1 MKGVKLMPEQNTN
14 RLWFVLGAI
23 IIGSILIFGFN
34 DGAQG
39 MVKTIFEGF
48 NNKLNI
54 DDLFD
59 QPEELEIVT
68 DEDGNTYVELPR
80 GHYANANDV
89 SIWLQLYDRR
99 KPSEETDT
107 DPNAPLKEGGW
118 EIIAV
123 GPSIEAIR
131 NGETVKGPID
141 EAHPG
146 TGNQLIDMKES
157 ISDLDLNVTIEGS
170 PITSI
175 GNGSFGGLDIKGDLN
190 LGKVVVV
197 ENNAFK
203 ESTFGGNLT
212 GKELVVIGDNAF
224 PNAEFDHINAPKLE
238 DVGNGNGVVGDAA
251 ADSGATVGNDPAK
264 NTEED
269 IKSEKDSQ
277 SNAIYANIRPAYA
290 KNGTKYTDVWAELV
304 EYGDGWLV
312 NNAGPTIGA
321 VNSSKLSG
329 EISFNHKI
337 DGKSI
342 LAVADKA
349 LAQSDFSGHFYGENM
364 TRIGSNAFSN
374 SHFTGDFINNNLTI
388 LGSNAF
394 ESSNFTGSFEALKL
408 RDMGSYAF
416 SNSKFTQEF
425 KTKALTRVYISTF
438 PKANFSKQTSPGLF
452 IVYSENGNL
461 KSLPR
466 QYDINGNIEATVRD
480 NKVVVNLR
488 QGYMDQDYTIYDDVF
503 VGATLTSDGSG
514 WIITTT
520 GPRLK
525 EDDTIDESNA
535 SYQGDISFNQTI
547 NGLPIKEIN
556 ANVFSNAQ
564 FIGNFYG
571 SNLEVIGE
579 AAFTNSRFTGDVT
592 LPKVETMGPRAFFN
606 SNFTGDLSLNK
617 LTVLPGYA
625 FYGSSFKGFLNGP
638 ELGTADV
645 GAVGPKASF
654 ASQNAPKLYIVY
666 ADNGN
671 LEQVTRPLDVDSD
684 ITAKVETGN
693 FAYINLRPKYLEKGV
708 THYDVFA
715 KVYFNSTSK
724 TWKIMDVAISENI
737 VRTNSGNRSTLTG
750 HISFNRTINGYP
762 ITEIDSTAMYTAG
775 SFKKTA
781 FTGKFYGKYLTSIP
795 GNAFYHSVFTDE
807 LSLPNVERIGAS
819 AFSSSKFTGSVNLPK
834 AVLIDSYAFKESVFT
849 GDLYIPKAATIN
861 AGAFSSSEFTGK
873 LTGDSL
879 AKVFDSGVGSKA
891 NFSSQY
897 TPNLTTIG
905 ANNGNL
911 KQSN

>member
-1 MKGVKLMPEQNTN
+1 M
-14 RLWFVLGAI
+14 
-23 IIGSILIFGFN
+23 IFGFN

-39 MVKTIFEGF
+39 MVKNIFEEF

-68 DEDGNTYVELPR
+68 DEDGNTYVELPK

-107 DPNAPLKEGGW
+107 DSNAPLKEGGW

-131 NGETVKGPID
+131 NGETAKGPID

-146 TGNQLIDMKES
+146 TGNQLIDMKDS

-175 GNGSFGGLDIKGDLN
+175 GDGAFGGLDIKGDLD

-197 ENNAFK
+197 GDNAFE
-203 ESTFGGNLT
+203 ESTFGGDLDA
-212 GKELVVIGDNAF
+212 KDVVVIGDNAF
-224 PNAEFDHINAPKLE
+224 PNAEFDHINAPNLE
-238 DVGNGNGVVGDAA
+238 VVGNGNGAVGDEA
-251 ADSGATVGNDPAK
+251 ADTGATVGNDPSK

-277 SNAIYANIRPAYA
+277 SNAIYANIRPSYA

-321 VNSSKLSG
+321 VNSSKLAG

-342 LAVADKA
+342 VAVADNA
-349 LAQSDFSGHFYGENM
+349 LSKSDFSGNFYGENI
-364 TRIGSNAFSN
+364 TRIGSNAFSS
-374 SHFTGDFINNNLTI
+374 SHFTGDFIANNLTI

-394 ESSNFTGSFEALKL
+394 ESSKFTGSFEALKL

-416 SNSKFTQEF
+416 TDSKFTQEF
-425 KTKALTRVYISTF
+425 KTKVLTRVYISTF

-514 WIITTT
+514 WIVTTT
-520 GPRLK
+520 GPRLN
-525 EDDTIDESNA
+525 ENGMIDEANV

-547 NGLPIKEIN
+547 NGLPIKQIN
-556 ANVFSNAQ
+556 ANVFSNAK

-592 LPKVETMGPRAFFN
+592 LPKVETMGARVFFN

-617 LTVLPGYA
+617 LTVLNSYI

-654 ASQNAPKLYIVY
+654 ASQNAPKLYYVY
-666 ADNGN
+666 GDNGN
-671 LEQVTRPLDVDSD
+671 LEQVTRPLDIDSD

-693 FAYINLRPKYLEKGV
+693 FAYINLRPKYIEKGV

-724 TWKIMDVAISENI
+724 TWKIMDVAQTENI
-737 VRTNSGNRSTLTG
+737 VRTNSGNRSPLTG

-762 ITEIDSTAMYTAG
+762 ITEIDPTAMYTSG
-775 SFKKTA
+775 SFMKTA
-781 FTGKFYGKYLTSIP
+781 FTGNFYGKYLTSIP
-795 GNAFYHSVFTDE
+795 NNAFVNSVFTGE
-807 LSLPNVERIGAS
+807 LELPNVEKIGS
-819 AFSSSKFTGSVNLPK
+819 YSFRNSNFTGSVNLPK
-834 AVLIDSYAFKESVFT
+834 VTLINDFAFERSVFT
-849 GDLYIPKAATIN
+849 GDAIMPVVTTIN
-861 AGAFSSSEFTGK
+861 PFAFRAAQFTGRLQIDGSAK
-873 LTGDSL
+873 LFTEGL
-879 AKVFDSGVGSKA
+879 GSKSVFTQIDA
-891 NFSSQY
+891 
-897 TPNLTTIG
+897 PNLGIVYAG
-905 ANNGNL
+905 NGNL
-911 KQSN
+911 QLK